1 MLSLHIVNV
10 VGELT
15 YLFVMH
21 RGDNTATELQWKTCA
36 TVPGS
41 QTLGLAAA
49 LFSGTSEVSF
59 MVVSVS
65 FVEREKEKVWQH
77 RE

>member
-1 MLSLHIVNV
+1 M

-15 YLFVMH
+15 CVFVMH
-21 RGDNTATELQWKTCA
+21 RGDNTAIELQWKTCA
-36 TVPGS
+36 TISGS
-41 QTLGLAAA
+41 QTPCLAAA
-49 LFSGTSEVSF
+49 LFSETSDVSF
-59 MVVSVS
+59 MVVNVS